1 MSATE
6 AVVDVLAEHSDPDGG
21 ERLLSVAR
29 TGSVPDGMTYEDW
42 VRPLKLSGG
51 RVCLREDP
59 PDGLQPAVF
68 DYTIEDGDT
77 LVCQRSTDGHTV
89 RADDAVYWLQ
99 DALRWDGTTVR
110 PVLREETPFA
120 DDGGDD

>member
-1 MSATE
+1 MSDG
-6 AVVDVLAEHSDPDGG
+6 DVADVIAEHMDPTRHG
-21 ERLLSVAR
+21 RLLSVAR
-29 TGSVPDGMTYEDW
+29 TGSVPDGMGYEDW

-77 LVCQRSTDGHTV
+77 LVCQRSTDGAV
-89 RADDAVYWLQ
+89 VDADDAVSWLQ
-99 DALRWDGTTVR
+99 DGLAGDETTVR

-120 DDGGDD
+120 DTDGGDD